1 MVFTLPPFCLGTLAA
16 AAGLS
21 TPACFHA
28 PLNILTFKST
38 GERSRSA
45 VHEGVAMT
53 SISSAH
59 MEKEVSATALLILLF
74 SNFSDVTTVSI
85 GTYAGETGGGSG
97 GVGKSTRTI
106 TTTRAAKWVQEGKDS
121 RDLSATDLQHCD

>member
-1 MVFTLPPFCLGTLAA
+1 M
-16 AAGLS
+16 
-21 TPACFHA
+21 
-28 PLNILTFKST
+28 
-38 GERSRSA
+38 
-45 VHEGVAMT
+45 HEGVAMT

-59 MEKEVSATALLILLF
+59 MEKEVSATVLRILF
-74 SNFSDVTTVSI
+74 FPIFQTTVSI

-106 TTTRAAKWVQEGKDS
+106 TTTRAAEWVQEGKDS